1 MISLKYGILKR
12 AAAFFCCVALLGAS
26 ACKKSDNSSTVSYG
40 ISSETQITHE
50 ISGTGQASSEAE
62 VTEDSACSSSDAS
75 QHGGSRSESESK
87 ESEEISGLPAQSGAQ
102 QDTSAGAEAA
112 GIDGIISGMTLHEK
126 ICQML
131 ILSPELLTGSSEV
144 TSAGEATR
152 LALQRL
158 PVGGIIYG
166 AQNLITKDQVR
177 AMLKSTQDYSALPL
191 IMTCDEEGGRVN
203 RLMST
208 VGTTYIGAMF
218 DYRDKGPETAYKN
231 ALTIASDMRAL
242 GFNTDLAPVADVWSN
257 PGNTVIGDRAYSD
270 SFSQAASLIPS
281 AVRGFHDGGVGTAL
295 KHFPGHGDTLADSH
309 NSSVYVSKTLEQLR
323 QSEFLPFKAGID
335 AGSDM
340 VMIGH
345 LTLTEIDEQPAPFSY
360 RIVTEILR
368 GELGFSGVVITD
380 GLQMKAMTSF
390 YTSGEIAVK
399 AVSAGVDSLLCPSD
413 PQEAVTALKDAVA
426 SGTVSEQRIDQSVRR
441 ILTLKLNRGILTT
454 G

>member
-1 MISLKYGILKR
+1 
-12 AAAFFCCVALLGAS
+12 
-26 ACKKSDNSSTVSYG
+26 
-40 ISSETQITHE
+40 
-50 ISGTGQASSEAE
+50 
-62 VTEDSACSSSDAS
+62 
-75 QHGGSRSESESK
+75 
-87 ESEEISGLPAQSGAQ
+87 
-102 QDTSAGAEAA
+102 
-112 GIDGIISGMTLHEK
+112 
-126 ICQML
+126 
-131 ILSPELLTGSSEV
+131 
-144 TSAGEATR
+144 
-152 LALQRL
+152 
-158 PVGGIIYG
+158 
-166 AQNLITKDQVR
+166 
-177 AMLKSTQDYSALPL
+177 
-191 IMTCDEEGGRVN
+191 
-203 RLMST
+203 
-208 VGTTYIGAMF
+208 
-218 DYRDKGPETAYKN
+218 
-231 ALTIASDMRAL
+231 MRAL

-399 AVSAGVDSLLCPSD
+399 AVSAGVDILLCPSD

>member
-1 MISLKYGILKR
+1 MKYGILKR
-12 AAAFFCCVALLGAS
+12 AAALFCCVTLLGAS
-26 ACKKSDNSSTVSYG
+26 ACKKSGSSSTVSYG
-40 ISSETQITHE
+40 ISSETHITHE

-62 VTEDSACSSSDAS
+62 IFEGSAHSSPGVSQQSED
-75 QHGGSRSESESK
+75 RSESESK
-87 ESEEISGLPAQSGAQ
+87 AAEENSAAALQNGSQ
-102 QDTSAGAEAA
+102 QDTSAA
-112 GIDGIISGMTLHEK
+112 GMDGIIAEMTLHEK

-131 ILSPELLTGSSEV
+131 ILSPELLTGLSKV
-144 TSAGEATR
+144 TGAGEAIK

-166 AQNLITKDQVR
+166 AQNLITKEQVR
-177 AMLKSTQDYSALPL
+177 AMLKSTQDFSSLPL

-208 VGTTYIGAMF
+208 VGTTYIGPMF
-218 DYRDKGPETAYKN
+218 DYKDNGPETAYNN

-242 GFNTDLAPVADVWSN
+242 GFNMDLAPVADVWSN

-270 SFSQAASLIPS
+270 SFSQAAALIPS
-281 AVRGFHDGGVGTAL
+281 AVNGFHDGGVGTAL

-309 NSSVYVSKTLEQLR
+309 NSAVYVSKTLEQLR
-323 QSEFLPFKAGID
+323 QNEFLPFKAGID

-345 LTLTEIDEQPAPFSY
+345 LTLTEIDAQPAPFSY

-390 YTSGEIAVK
+390 YSSREMAVK
-399 AVSAGVDSLLCPSD
+399 AVSAGVDILLCPPD
-413 PQEAVTALKDAVA
+413 PEEAVAALKDAVA
-426 SGTVSEQRIDQSVRR
+426 SGTVSEERINQSVRR
-441 ILTLKLNRGILTT
+441 ILTLKLERGILTA